1 MIWINS
7 LMLSKDRP
15 FLCKDYLS
23 FKASCHKDISPNFLQ
38 YRKLIDKI
46 ALYKHR
52 LTSFKIEILPD

>member
-1 MIWINS
+1 MFIVSCLIKTLKKYDLN
-7 LMLSKDRP
+7 KQVNVKQGRP

-46 ALYKHR
+46 A
-52 LTSFKIEILPD
+52 F